1 MLVFKMVIDKK
12 IFSNS
17 AWMILEKFLGIF
29 GLIFVNSYMAKYLGP
44 ENYGKLAFVASLFV
58 FVQTIA
64 WFGAQN
70 VLFKRFS
77 ENVNSGIRLAL
88 ASQILRRSLYLITSF
103 FALSYLWFFSDK
115 LTFLFGLGNF
125 VASYFIVSDVFTIYN
140 NSQLNSF
147 INALTNILGL
157 GIALLLRFFL
167 VFIEAEAYTMVFPI
181 ILLALIPYITRRMY
195 FYTKNGRLKN
205 TKNNL
210 RYNKY
215 MFFTGG
221 SLVLSTLSI
230 ALYTQ
235 ISNIFLAN
243 FSSFVDL
250 GVYNV
255 ALALGG
261 AWGFINIALITSY
274 FSKIY
279 TTSDGAED
287 IRYLRQI
294 HGLILSISLIVLLG
308 VMFLGAWFVQKL
320 YGVAFIEAARLLPF
334 IVVATML
341 SAFGTICYRYMIKF
355 NGYRYLSLKMFLVSV
370 ISIPLSYL
378 LIKYY
383 GALGAASCFVIV
395 ELISLTIANYFFNN
409 GSIFRMHLK
418 MFFK

>member
-1 MLVFKMVIDKK
+1 MAFDKK

-29 GLIFVNSYMAKYLGP
+29 GLIFVNAYMARYIGP
-44 ENYGKLAFVASLFV
+44 ENFGKLAFVASIFV

-77 ENVNSGIRLAL
+77 ENANSGIRLAL
-88 ASQILRRSLYLITSF
+88 ASQILRRYLYFVTSF
-103 FALSYLWFFSDK
+103 FALSYLWFFSDT

-125 VASYFIVSDVFTIYN
+125 IASYFIISDIFTIYN

-147 INALTNILGL
+147 VNALTNILGL
-157 GIALLLRFFL
+157 SMALLLRFFL
-167 VFIEAEAYTMVFPI
+167 VFIEAEAYTMIFPI
-181 ILLALIPYITRRMY
+181 ILLALIPYVIRRMY
-195 FYTKNGRLKN
+195 FYTKNGKVKN
-205 TKNNL
+205 AKNNL

-243 FSSFVDL
+243 FSSFADL

-279 TTSDGAED
+279 TTSNGAED

-294 HGLILSISLIVLLG
+294 HGLILIISLIVLLG
-308 VMFLGAWFVQKL
+308 VVFFGAWFVQKL
-320 YGVAFIEAARLLPF
+320 YGVAFIEAAKLLPF
-334 IVVATML
+334 IVIATML

-355 NGYRYLSLKMFLVSV
+355 NGYRYLSLKMLLVSM
-370 ISIPLSYL
+370 ISIPLSYF

-383 GALGAASCFVIV
+383 GALGAASCFVLV

-409 GSIFRMHLK
+409 GSIFKMHLK

>member
-1 MLVFKMVIDKK
+1 MAIDKK

-17 AWMILEKFLGIF
+17 AWMVLEKFLGIF
-29 GLIFVNSYMAKYLGP
+29 GLIFVNAYMAKYIGS

-77 ENVNSGIRLAL
+77 ENANSGIRLAL
-88 ASQILRRSLYLITSF
+88 ASQILRHSLYFVTSF
-103 FALSYLWFFSDK
+103 FALSYLWFFSDT
-115 LTFLFGLGNF
+115 LTFVFGLGNF
-125 VASYFIVSDVFTIYN
+125 IASYFIISDIFTIYN

-147 INALTNILGL
+147 VNALTNILGL
-157 GIALLLRFFL
+157 GMALLLRFFL
-167 VFIEAEAYTMVFPI
+167 VFIEAEAYTMIFPI
-181 ILLALIPYITRRMY
+181 ILLALIPYVTRRMY
-195 FYTKNGRLKN
+195 FYTKNGKVKN
-205 TKNNL
+205 AKNNL

-243 FSSFVDL
+243 FSSFADL

-279 TTSDGAED
+279 TTSNGAED

-308 VMFLGAWFVQKL
+308 VVFLGAWFVEKL

-334 IVVATML
+334 IVIATML

-355 NGYRYLSLKMFLVSV
+355 NGYRYLSLKMLLVSM
-370 ISIPLSYL
+370 ISIPLSYF

-383 GALGAASCFVIV
+383 GALGAAFCFVLV

-409 GSIFRMHLK
+409 GSIFRLHLK